1 MTVREF
7 IEELKKLDQD
17 TQVCVATPVFNGVV
31 DEKETLSLL
40 KASLDQNRL
49 EQERIDQSYIKT
61 KLEVLREN
69 NVQEI

>member
-1 MTVREF
+1 MDKETYNTF
-7 IEELKKLDQD
+7 IDFAVKGPKVED
-17 TQVCVATPVFNGVV
+17 TLSFSNLNG

-69 NVQEI
+69 NE

>member
-1 MTVREF
+1 MDKETYNTF
-7 IEELKKLDQD
+7 LDFAVKGEKVED
-17 TQVCVATPVFNGVV
+17 TLSFSNLNG
-31 DEKETLSLL
+31 DEKEMLSLL

-69 NVQEI
+69 NE